1 MPSDPRIQ
9 SLQALASTLQ
19 AHDVLYY
26 QKAQPTLSDFEY
38 DQLKAQYE
46 ALKKTLNST
55 EASQADLFTASSP
68 IGDDRTRGFKQQA
81 HRQPML
87 SLDNTYNKEELL
99 AFNDRLERL
108 LNQNS
113 LTFQIEPK
121 IDGLAVSLTYKAGK
135 WTLGLTRGN
144 GTKGDDVT
152 ANLKT
157 IPSIPLTLQGTGPFP
172 DVIELRGEVYM
183 TFAEFE
189 RINTAQEEAGQ
200 EPYAN
205 PRNLAAGTLKLLD
218 PRAVA
223 LRQLNFVCYGVGHCE
238 PAHFFKK
245 QAEIRPKLIEW
256 GFEALPK
263 TWTAIGIQASWEA
276 IEILDSLRHSFP
288 YGTDGAVIKLNDL
301 ALQTQ
306 AGSTA
311 KAPRGLIAY
320 KFAPEQADTILENIT
335 LQVGRT
341 GVITPV
347 AELTPVLLS
356 GSTVARAT
364 LHNADE
370 IIRKDIRIGDTVRVE
385 KAGEVIPAIVK
396 VLVEKRPTDSTPFL
410 FPLHCPACH
419 TTLIRL
425 PEEVAWRCPNS
436 ACPPQTARRFF
447 HFGSKTALDIENMG
461 KAVVEQLLN
470 EGLVHTLADLYHLT
484 VDHLLALEGFALK
497 ASENLIQAISASKKA
512 PLWRFVHGLGIP
524 HVGAQTAK
532 DLARNWPS
540 FESLASATE
549 EDLLKISGIGPKVAA
564 SVASFFQQPD
574 NKALLKALQE
584 AGVNPTTQ
592 ENTSLV
598 LANKTFVLTG
608 TLPRWSREETQA
620 KIEAAGGRV
629 ASSVSQKTHY
639 VVAGEAAGSKIDKAK
654 SLGIPLID
662 EAALRVL
669 LGETSQ

>member
-1 MPSDPRIQ
+1 MPVDPQIQ
-9 SLQALASTLQ
+9 SLQALASTLA
-19 AHDVLYY
+19 AHDILYY
-26 QKAQPTLSDFEY
+26 QKARPTLSDFEY

-46 ALKKTLNST
+46 ALKNTLQAS
-55 EASQADLFTASSP
+55 EATSQSDLFTSP

-108 LNQNS
+108 LNQS
-113 LTFQIEPK
+113 PLAFQVEPK

-144 GTKGDDVT
+144 GTEGDDVT

-157 IPSIPLTLQGTGPFP
+157 IPSIPLILQGPGPFP
-172 DVIELRGEVYM
+172 DFIELRGEVYM
-183 TFAEFE
+183 TFSEFE
-189 RINTAQEEAGQ
+189 RINEAQEEAGQ

-218 PRAVA
+218 PQAVA
-223 LRQLNFVCYGVGHCE
+223 LRHLNFVCYGIGHCE
-238 PAHFFKK
+238 PAHFLKN
-245 QAEIRPKLIEW
+245 QAEIKPKLIEW
-256 GFEALPK
+256 GFEALPQ
-263 TWTAIGIQASWEA
+263 TWAVVGISAAWEA
-276 IEILDSLRHSFP
+276 IQTLDTLRHSFP
-288 YGTDGAVIKLNDL
+288 YGTDGAVIKLSDL
-301 ALQTQ
+301 ALQAQ

-320 KFAPEQADTILENIT
+320 KFAPEQADTTLENIT

-347 AELTPVLLS
+347 AELAPVLLS

-396 VLVEKRPTDSTPFL
+396 VLLEKRPENSTPFA

-461 KAVVEQLLN
+461 KAVVEQLLA

-484 VDHLLALEGFALK
+484 VDRLLTLEGFALK
-497 ASENLIQAISASKKA
+497 ASENLVQAISASKQA

-532 DLARNWPS
+532 DLARNLPS
-540 FESLASATE
+540 FDALATATE
-549 EDLLKISGIGPKVAA
+549 EDLLKIAGVGPKVAA
-564 SVASFFQQPD
+564 SVASFFTQPA
-574 NKALLKALQE
+574 NQALLKAFQQ
-584 AGVNPTTQ
+584 AGVAPQ
-592 ENTSLV
+592 PSANTG
-598 LANKTFVLTG
+598 LALADKTFVLTG
-608 TLPRWSREETQA
+608 TLPHWSREEAQA

-654 SLGIPLID
+654 SLGIPLLD
-662 EAALRVL
+662 EAALRTL